1 MNIILVGPPGSGKGT
16 QAFSIKDK
24 YDLEHISTGD
34 LFRDAIKNQTELGKQ
49 VSSILE
55 KGELVSDELTLSIVE
70 EAISKV
76 TKNGYLL
83 DGYPRTVR
91 QAEML
96 EELNTE
102 IDAVIYFSIN
112 TDLLIERL
120 TGRRICK
127 SCGASFHISFNP
139 PAKEGVCDECG
150 GELYQRK
157 DDNVESAE
165 TRLNEFFDKTLPLI
179 DYYKSQGKLFEV
191 DASLAMNEVTS
202 TINSILEELK

>member
-24 YDLEHISTGD
+24 YQLDHISTGD

-76 TKNGYLL
+76 TKKGYLL

-91 QAEML
+91 QAEL
-96 EELNTE
+96 LDELNTE
-102 IDAVIYFSIN
+102 IDAVIYFKID
-112 TDLLIERL
+112 TELLIERL

-127 SCGASFHISFNP
+127 SCGASYHIIFNAP
-139 PAKEGVCDECG
+139 IKEGVCNECG
-150 GELYQRK
+150 GELYQRN
-157 DDNVESAE
+157 DDNVESAQ

-179 DYYKSQGKLFEV
+179 DYYKNQGKLFEV
-191 DASLAMNEVTS
+191 DASLEMSMVTS
-202 TINSILEELK
+202 NIDAIFEEVK